1 MIDFENL
8 KKSAAAVAD
17 SALKTTKDLAQKGKQ
32 QVDRLALENKLR
44 KAQEQLG
51 AVVYSLHRTGESNDA
66 LVARYIEAIEE
77 VEAELA
83 ALGAAHEAP
92 EAEAETAAVQEDVQI
107 CQSCGAEVDPEAT
120 FCSVCGAKLS

>member
-17 SALKTTKDLAQKGKQ
+17 SALKTTKDLAQKGKL

-66 LVARYIEAIEE
+66 LVARYIGAIEE

-83 ALGAAHEAP
+83 ALGAPAQAAEEA
-92 EAEAETAAVQEDVQI
+92 AGDVQGDVKI
-107 CQSCGAEVDPEAT
+107 CPSCGAEVDPEAT
-120 FCSVCGAKLS
+120 FCSVCGAKL

>member
-17 SALKTTKDLAQKGKQ
+17 SALKTTRDLAQKGKQ

-51 AVVYSLHRTGESNDA
+51 AVVYSLHRTGEQNDA
-66 LVARYIEAIEE
+66 LVARYIDAIEE

-83 ALGAAHEAP
+83 ALGAAQEAP
-92 EAEAETAAVQEDVQI
+92 EEAAQPAQEDVKI